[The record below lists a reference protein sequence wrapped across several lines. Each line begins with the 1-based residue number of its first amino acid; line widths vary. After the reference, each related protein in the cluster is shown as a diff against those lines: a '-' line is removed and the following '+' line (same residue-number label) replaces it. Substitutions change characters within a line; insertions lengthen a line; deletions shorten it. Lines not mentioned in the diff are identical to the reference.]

1 MERPVKGTT
10 AAVAILNESSKILEV
25 QKIQQLSELHN
36 FRYEESG
43 IRVWKANAVGV
54 DRLIPWQSL
63 YIRHQGCT
71 NISLMEGKGF
81 FTNTEIRDFH
91 RPRKRQA
98 SRVDVEIDDQP
109 SMFVCPEEG
118 CNCTFDSF
126 SELELHTDVGI
137 HDTRKSGSLS
147 DKVRKNWA
155 ENFSSVENQKLTSN
169 KSSTGLTVNS
179 TNSRLSIG
187 WALNKGRTGGVRFS
201 ENVRRYLTTRFE
213 MGERTG
219 KKANPEEIERQ
230 MCNARNERNE
240 RFFQREEWLTKTQ
253 IIGSLRKPL
262 RRTLLRRS

>member
-1 MERPVKGTT
+1 MHQALKERLVKGTT
-10 AAVAILNESSKILEV
+10 AGVTILDESSKILEV
-25 QKIQQLSELHN
+25 QKIKQLSELHN

-43 IRVWKANAVGV
+43 IRVWKAYAVGV
-54 DRLIPWQSL
+54 GRLIPWQSL

-81 FTNTEIRDFH
+81 FTNTEIRDLH
-91 RPRKRQA
+91 RPRKCQA
-98 SRVDVEIDDQP
+98 SKDDVEIDDQP

-137 HDTRKSGSLS
+137 HDTRKSGSLY

-155 ENFSSVENQKLTSN
+155 EKFSSSIENQKLTSN

-179 TNSRLSIG
+179 T
-187 WALNKGRTGGVRFS
+187 KQTGGVRFS
-201 ENVRRYLTTRFE
+201 QNVRWCLTTRFE

-219 KKANPEEIERQ
+219 KKANPEEIEHQ
-230 MCNARNERNE
+230 M
-240 RFFQREEWLTKTQ
+240 
-253 IIGSLRKPL
+253 
-262 RRTLLRRS
+262 RSTPVPR

>member
-1 MERPVKGTT
+1 MD
-10 AAVAILNESSKILEV
+10 ESSKILEV
-25 QKIQQLSELHN
+25 QKIIQLSELHN
-36 FRYEESG
+36 FRYKESG
-43 IRVWKANAVGV
+43 IRVWKAYAVGV
-54 DRLIPWQSL
+54 GRLIPWQSL

-81 FTNTEIRDFH
+81 FTNTEIRDLH
-91 RPRKRQA
+91 RPRKCQA
-98 SRVDVEIDDQP
+98 SKGDVEINDQP

-137 HDTRKSGSLS
+137 HDTRKSGSLY
-147 DKVRKNWA
+147 DKVRKNRA
-155 ENFSSVENQKLTSN
+155 EKFSSPKNQKLTSN

-187 WALNKGRTGGVRFS
+187 WALNKGRTGGARFS

-213 MGERTG
+213 MGKRTG

-230 MCNARNERNE
+230 MRNARNERNE
-240 RFFQREEWLTKTQ
+240 RLFQREEWLTKPQ
-253 IIGSLRKPL
+253 RM
-262 RRTLLRRS
+262 

>member
-1 MERPVKGTT
+1 MNAGAMHEALKERPVKGTT
-10 AAVAILNESSKILEV
+10 AAVAILDESSKILEV
-25 QKIQQLSELHN
+25 QKIKQFSELHN

-43 IRVWKANAVGV
+43 IRVWKAYAVGV
-54 DRLIPWQSL
+54 GRLIPWQSL

-71 NISLMEGKGF
+71 NISLMRRKGF
-81 FTNTEIRDFH
+81 FTNTEIRDLH
-91 RPRKRQA
+91 RPRKCQA
-98 SRVDVEIDDQP
+98 SKDDVEIDDQP

-137 HDTRKSGSLS
+137 HDTRKSGSLY

-155 ENFSSVENQKLTSN
+155 EKFSSIENQKLTSN

-213 MGERTG
+213 MGERRG
-219 KKANPEEIERQ
+219 KKPIQKRSNVKCAVPEMNGMKDCFKE
-230 MCNARNERNE
+230 
-240 RFFQREEWLTKTQ
+240 KS
-253 IIGSLRKPL
+253 GSPRPK
-262 RRTLLRRS
+262 